1 MEMTDDGMRA
11 SDEQLVYARVLATG
25 MYAGL
30 ALLLVTF
37 ILYISGAVDP
47 AVPIDALPAYWS
59 MGVEEYLEAI
69 NHAHLHRDHHLTGWW
84 WLTALGFGD
93 YMNFIGIGVLSAVT
107 IICFFGI
114 VPTLV
119 RKRDFIY
126 ATIALV
132 QAIILAVAAS
142 GFIGVGH

>member
-1 MEMTDDGMRA
+1 MTDDGMRA
-11 SDEQLVYARVLATG
+11 SDEQLVYARVLAAG

-30 ALLLVTF
+30 ALLLLTF
-37 ILYISGAVDP
+37 ILYITGAVDS
-47 AVPIDALPAYWS
+47 AVPIGDLPAYWS

-93 YMNFIGIGVLSAVT
+93 YMNFIGIAVLSAVT
-107 IICFFGI
+107 IVCFFGI
-114 VPTLV
+114 VPTLL

-126 ATIALV
+126 AAIALV
-132 QAIILAVAAS
+132 QALILALAAS